1 MSQGSGEFRP
11 AFARLGPGMRER
23 VTIGQ
28 YTIGQKK
35 SPQGVNLTGFR

>member
-28 YTIGQKK
+28 YTIGQAENCQNYRDPA
-35 SPQGVNLTGFR
+35 S